1 MLWTIPWTAA
11 FVGYPK
17 APMPRVG
24 NAIDLRELKFAASKH
39 PDTNFSKHCKY
50 RYFGVVWKSIKI
62 MVFRAFEVKDL
73 KD

>member
-24 NAIDLRELKFAASKH
+24 NAIDLMELKFADSKH
-39 PDTNFSKHCKY
+39 PDTNCSKHYKY
-50 RYFGVVWKSIKI
+50 RYFGVVRKSIKGMI
-62 MVFRAFEVKDL
+62 LEAFEVKD
-73 KD
+73 